1 MRKIFAVMDLMVSLV
16 FIILGVVNTYLTK
29 NVFVSVSTFIAY
41 AIWEVIVFYTF
52 RKVKKFLR

>member
-41 AIWEVIVFYTF
+41 VIWEVIVFYTF